1 MAFLFPVEYYVNKP
15 FQRSYMNKRYL
26 KIIIIAFTATLII
39 TSGCYEIPNEIIF
52 PEWNV
57 DLNIPI
63 ANKRFTIDELIREQ
77 GFLATENL
85 SIEDSIY
92 IMGTEIYDL
101 NTDISDFIQLVGF
114 ATMTNIPV
122 FTDSQNVTLYFD
134 FPEGAVLDSAEFLS
148 GTLDFSVNNPT
159 NSEVTLNLVIPGIN
173 DQGGNP
179 LLIEIITPPQN
190 VNSII
195 SNLEGLRYK
204 VPNNQPPE
212 FYNSLMVNTSVTNGN
227 GIGNVVYLDFST
239 SDFLFSYVS
248 GVMPA
253 TSLGIHEN
261 SFGFA
266 TELSDY
272 RDKTILRAAEMIVD
286 AGLITQFSDPY
297 PVDVNNLNIVGLRSD
312 GLQFLL
318 RDSTGNEN
326 MFIHI
331 EDGLFKQAFNESNSN
346 ITQFISFLPDTILL
360 VAEYV
365 MNPDGK
371 KGAAAIDDSISFSTT
386 FTISSFLALKKSTV
400 VDSGTIDLSQDEK
413 DAIRDGNSVS
423 ITIELENAIPLA
435 GWIRMDVVDEYHNHL
450 FTITHNSNDTD
461 TLFFNAAVVDENGEV
476 IQPFTNPPI
485 TIELNSSQI
494 EMMTRAKFAVYS
506 VTLRTSD
513 AFQNPP
519 KIVAIRPNAWVKLR
533 SYGTINYRIK
543 L

>member
-190 VNSII
+190 VNSIS

-204 VPNNQPPE
+204 VPKNQPPE

-286 AGLITQFSDPY
+286 ARFITQFSDPY

-326 MFIHI
+326 MFMHI

-371 KGAAAIDDSISFSTT
+371 KGAAAIDDSISFNTT

>member
-114 ATMTNIPV
+114 AKLTNIPV

-190 VNSII
+190 VNSIS

-227 GIGNVVYLDFST
+227 GIGNIVYLDFST

>member
-1 MAFLFPVEYYVNKP
+1 
-15 FQRSYMNKRYL
+15 MNKRYL
-26 KIIIIAFTATLII
+26 KIIIITFTATLII
-39 TSGCYEIPNEIIF
+39 TSGCFEIPNEIIF

-63 ANKRFTIDELIREQ
+63 ANKRFTIDELIRKQ
-77 GFLATENL
+77 GFLATGNL

-92 IMGTEIYDL
+92 IMGTEIFDL

-159 NSEVTLNLVIPGIN
+159 DNEVTLNLLVPGIN

-190 VNSII
+190 VKSIS

-204 VPNNQPPE
+204 VPKNQPPE

-227 GIGNVVYLDFST
+227 GIGNIVYLDFST

-248 GVMPA
+248 GIMPA
-253 TSLGIHEN
+253 TSLGVHEK

-272 RDKTILRAAEMIVD
+272 RDKTILREAEMIVD

-360 VAEYV
+360 IAEYI

-371 KGAAAIDDSISFSTT
+371 RGAAAIDDSISFSTT
-386 FTISSFLALKKSTV
+386 ITISSFLALKKSTV
-400 VDSGTIDLSQDEK
+400 VDSSTIDLSQDEK
-413 DAIRDGNSVS
+413 DAIRDGNSAS

-435 GWIRMDVVDEYHNHL
+435 GWIRMDVVDENHNFL
-450 FTITHNSNDTD
+450 FTISHNSNDTD

-476 IQPFTNPPI
+476 IQPFANPPI

-494 EMMTRAKFAVYS
+494 EMMTRARFAVYS

-519 KIVAIRPNAWVKLR
+519 KIVAIRPDAWVKFKA
-533 SYGTINYRIK
+533 YGSINYRIK
-543 L
+543 P

>member
-114 ATMTNIPV
+114 AKLTNIPV

-190 VNSII
+190 VNSIS

-204 VPNNQPPE
+204 VPNNQPSE

-227 GIGNVVYLDFST
+227 GIGNIVYLDFST

-435 GWIRMDVVDEYHNHL
+435 GWIRMDVVDEDHNHL

>member
-190 VNSII
+190 VNSIS

-272 RDKTILRAAEMIVD
+272 RNKTILRAAEMIVD
-286 AGLITQFSDPY
+286 ARFITQFSDPY

-371 KGAAAIDDSISFSTT
+371 KGAAAIDDSISFNTT

-435 GWIRMDVVDEYHNHL
+435 GWIGMDVVDEYHNHL

>member
-63 ANKRFTIDELIREQ
+63 ANKKFTIDELIREQ

-114 ATMTNIPV
+114 AKLTNIPV

-148 GTLDFSVNNPT
+148 GTLNFSVNNPT

-173 DQGGNP
+173 DQGVNP

-190 VNSII
+190 VNSIS

-204 VPNNQPPE
+204 VPNNQPSE

-286 AGLITQFSDPY
+286 ARFITQFSDPY

-371 KGAAAIDDSISFSTT
+371 KGAAAIDDSISFNTT

>member
-1 MAFLFPVEYYVNKP
+1 MAFLFPGEYYINKT

-114 ATMTNIPV
+114 AKLTNIPI

-190 VNSII
+190 VNSIS

-204 VPNNQPPE
+204 VPNNQPSE

-435 GWIRMDVVDEYHNHL
+435 DWIRMDVVDEDHNHL

>member
-114 ATMTNIPV
+114 AKLTNIPV

-159 NSEVTLNLVIPGIN
+159 DSEVTLNLVIPGIN

-190 VNSII
+190 VNSIS

-204 VPNNQPPE
+204 VPNNQPSE

>member
-114 ATMTNIPV
+114 AKLTNIPV

-148 GTLDFSVNNPT
+148 GTLNFSVNNPT

-190 VNSII
+190 VNSIS

-204 VPNNQPPE
+204 VPNNQPSE

-286 AGLITQFSDPY
+286 ARFITQFSDPY

-435 GWIRMDVVDEYHNHL
+435 GWIRMDVVDEDHNHL

>member
-77 GFLATENL
+77 GFLATGNL

-190 VNSII
+190 VNSIS

-227 GIGNVVYLDFST
+227 GIGNIVYLDFST

-248 GVMPA
+248 GIMPA

-286 AGLITQFSDPY
+286 VGLITQFSDPY

-331 EDGLFKQAFNESNSN
+331 EDGLFKQSFNESNSN

-360 VAEYV
+360 IAEYI

-371 KGAAAIDDSISFSTT
+371 RGAAAIDDSISFSTT
-386 FTISSFLALKKSTV
+386 ITISSFLALKKSTV
-400 VDSGTIDLSQDEK
+400 VDSSTIDLSQDEK
-413 DAIRDGNSVS
+413 DAIRDGNSAS

-435 GWIRMDVVDEYHNHL
+435 GWIRMDVVDENHNFL
-450 FTITHNSNDTD
+450 FTISHNSNDTD

>member
-1 MAFLFPVEYYVNKP
+1 
-15 FQRSYMNKRYL
+15 MNKRYL

-63 ANKRFTIDELIREQ
+63 ANKRFTIDELIRDQ
-77 GFLATENL
+77 GFLATGNL

-92 IMGTEIYDL
+92 VLGTEVYDL
-101 NTDISDFIQLVGF
+101 NTDISDFIQLDGF
-114 ATMTNIPV
+114 ETLNNIPV
-122 FTDSQNVTLYFD
+122 FTDSQKVTLYFE

-148 GTLDFSVNNPT
+148 GSLDFSVNNPT
-159 NSEVTLNLVIPGIN
+159 NNEVTLNLLVPGIN
-173 DQGGNP
+173 DQDGNP
-179 LLIEIITPPQN
+179 LLIKIITPPQN
-190 VNSII
+190 VNSL
-195 SNLEGLRYK
+195 STDLEGLRYR
-204 VPNNQPPE
+204 VPENQPPE
-212 FYNSLMVNTSVTNGN
+212 FLNSLMVISSATNKNGTGSV
-227 GIGNVVYLDFST
+227 VFFDFST
-239 SDFLFSYVS
+239 SDFLFSFVS
-248 GVMPA
+248 GIMPA

-272 RDKTILRAAEMIVD
+272 KDKTILRAAEMILD
-286 AGLITQFSDPY
+286 AGFITQFSDPY

-371 KGAAAIDDSISFSTT
+371 RGAAAIDDSISFSTT
-386 FTISSFLALKKSTV
+386 ITISSFLALKKSTV

>member
-114 ATMTNIPV
+114 TKLTNIPV

-159 NSEVTLNLVIPGIN
+159 DSEVTLNLVIPGIN

-190 VNSII
+190 VNSIS

-204 VPNNQPPE
+204 VPNNQPSE

-286 AGLITQFSDPY
+286 AGLITQFSNPY

>member
-190 VNSII
+190 VNSIS

-204 VPNNQPPE
+204 VPKNQPPE

-227 GIGNVVYLDFST
+227 GIGNIVYLDFST
-239 SDFLFSYVS
+239 SDFLFISKS
-248 GVMPA
+248 GDLP
-253 TSLGIHEN
+253 TCTRSSL
-261 SFGFA
+261 
-266 TELSDY
+266 
-272 RDKTILRAAEMIVD
+272 
-286 AGLITQFSDPY
+286 
-297 PVDVNNLNIVGLRSD
+297 
-312 GLQFLL
+312 
-318 RDSTGNEN
+318 
-326 MFIHI
+326 
-331 EDGLFKQAFNESNSN
+331 
-346 ITQFISFLPDTILL
+346 
-360 VAEYV
+360 
-365 MNPDGK
+365 
-371 KGAAAIDDSISFSTT
+371 
-386 FTISSFLALKKSTV
+386 
-400 VDSGTIDLSQDEK
+400 
-413 DAIRDGNSVS
+413 SVR
-423 ITIELENAIPLA
+423 I
-435 GWIRMDVVDEYHNHL
+435 
-450 FTITHNSNDTD
+450 
-461 TLFFNAAVVDENGEV
+461 AVVK
-476 IQPFTNPPI
+476 
-485 TIELNSSQI
+485 
-494 EMMTRAKFAVYS
+494 R
-506 VTLRTSD
+506 
-513 AFQNPP
+513 
-519 KIVAIRPNAWVKLR
+519 
-533 SYGTINYRIK
+533 
-543 L
+543 

>member
-63 ANKRFTIDELIREQ
+63 ANKKFTIDELIREQ

-114 ATMTNIPV
+114 AKLTNIPV

-148 GTLDFSVNNPT
+148 GTLNFSVNNPT

-173 DQGGNP
+173 DQGVNP

-190 VNSII
+190 VNSIS

-204 VPNNQPPE
+204 VPNNQPSE

-286 AGLITQFSDPY
+286 ARFITQFSDPY

-371 KGAAAIDDSISFSTT
+371 KGAAAIDDSISFNTT

-435 GWIRMDVVDEYHNHL
+435 GWIRMDVVDEDHNHL

-461 TLFFNAAVVDENGEV
+461 TLFFNGAVVDENGEV

>member
-114 ATMTNIPV
+114 AKLTNIPI

-190 VNSII
+190 VNSIS

-204 VPNNQPPE
+204 VPNNQPSE

-227 GIGNVVYLDFST
+227 GIGNIVYLDFST

-286 AGLITQFSDPY
+286 ARLITQFSDPY

-435 GWIRMDVVDEYHNHL
+435 GWIRMDVVDEDHNHL

>member
-114 ATMTNIPV
+114 AKLTNIPI

-190 VNSII
+190 VNSIS

-204 VPNNQPPE
+204 VPNNQPSE

-286 AGLITQFSDPY
+286 ARFITQFSDPY

>member
-114 ATMTNIPV
+114 TKLTNIPV

-159 NSEVTLNLVIPGIN
+159 DSEVTLNLVIPGIN

-190 VNSII
+190 VNSIS

-204 VPNNQPPE
+204 VPNNQPSE

-286 AGLITQFSDPY
+286 AGLITQFSNPY

-371 KGAAAIDDSISFSTT
+371 KGAAAIDDSISFNTT